1 MSVVRKGVSGD
12 DACSPASLQT
22 PFLFLT
28 NTLRS
33 RVEHNVR
40 LQRNVPEEQVD
51 HRDGDGVHDNVG
63 DPSPLLIVRRLAL
76 VHRAASA
83 ELRLTHHTRHYHEV
97 QHDPQPDQA
106 QEDAPAPLDRG
117 GERRDVR
124 TVQHALRLSGQR
136 QTHLAHLV
144 VDQTLRDDHA
154 NGGPEV
160 LAQTLVGGVVEEVIG
175 LADGGQRQ
183 QAPDD
188 EADHDERVLR

>member
-1 MSVVRKGVSGD
+1 M
-12 DACSPASLQT
+12 
-22 PFLFLT
+22 
-28 NTLRS
+28 
-33 RVEHNVR
+33 R
-40 LQRNVPEEQVD
+40 LQRNIPEEKVD
-51 HRDGDGVHDNVG
+51 HRDGDGVHDHVG
-63 DPSPLLIVRRLAL
+63 DPSPLLVVRRLAL

-83 ELRLTHHTRHYHEV
+83 ELRLTRHTRHYHEV

-117 GERRDVR
+117 GDRRDVR
-124 TVQHALRLSGQR
+124 TVQHTLRLSSR
-136 QTHLAHLV
+136 CLPHLAHLV

-154 NGGPEV
+154 DGGPEV
-160 LAQTLVGGVVEEVIG
+160 LAQTLVGGVVEEVVG